1 MVGPEDV
8 GGSGKDK
15 PQNPSA
21 NPGSPYYVH
30 PTNYP
35 HQMHVNDSLND
46 NNYADWSREMRDF
59 IVIINKVGFIDG
71 TIPTPIEDH
80 PEYRACQCIDAI
92 IKGWITTTI
101 DMEIRNSVKYATTTR
116 QIWEYLQERFRKE
129 SVPRAYELKRI
140 LTNMRE
146 EKHYVPSYFIMMR
159 GIQDEIES
167 TSPSPTYTC
176 DNCSCNLGKRLIESK
191 ETERIYEFLIGL
203 DDKFRTIKTQILI
216 TKRMLNLG
224 TVYHLVV
231 EDEQQKN
238 ISATRKPVVIV
249 EAAAFQIRQSQ
260 NLEGNHS
267 NKCTSH
273 KNLKCKHGNKVGHVI
288 EGCFEKIMYPDW
300 WEN

>member
-1 MVGPEDV
+1 M
-8 GGSGKDK
+8 
-15 PQNPSA
+15 
-21 NPGSPYYVH
+21 
-30 PTNYP
+30 
-35 HQMHVNDSLND
+35 
-46 NNYADWSREMRDF
+46 
-59 IVIINKVGFIDG
+59 
-71 TIPTPIEDH
+71 
-80 PEYRACQCIDAI
+80 
-92 IKGWITTTI
+92 
-101 DMEIRNSVKYATTTR
+101 
-116 QIWEYLQERFRKE
+116 
-129 SVPRAYELKRI
+129 
-140 LTNMRE
+140 
-146 EKHYVPSYFIMMR
+146 
-159 GIQDEIES
+159 
-167 TSPSPTYTC
+167 
-176 DNCSCNLGKRLIESK
+176 GKRLIESK